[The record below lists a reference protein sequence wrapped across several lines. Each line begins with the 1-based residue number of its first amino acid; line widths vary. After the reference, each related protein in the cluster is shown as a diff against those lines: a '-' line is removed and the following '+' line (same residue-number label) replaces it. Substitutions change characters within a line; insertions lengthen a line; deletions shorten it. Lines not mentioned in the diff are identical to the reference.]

1 MSLQDDWNRKI
12 PEDTAQLGQTILAA
26 GSPYRIIGDEVQDF
40 IGVEDF
46 AELYAPTGRGAVCP
60 VLLALI
66 TVFQF
71 LENMPDR
78 VAAELAVVRLDWKY
92 ALHLPLTWT
101 GFHFSD
107 LSNFRKRLTEKG
119 QERLVFDKLLAWIQ
133 DRGLIKKKG
142 KQRTDST
149 HVLGLVARL
158 SVLEMVWESLRV
170 SLRAIKRAAPDWYR
184 KTIPAVFS
192 EKYVERQSDY
202 KLNQDE
208 CRKELGKA
216 GADGY
221 WLLDQIEAGA
231 PPVVQALVE
240 VETLRT
246 ILEQQFERHDGEVSP
261 RKPKVPHSEVI
272 QSPHEI
278 EVRFRKRRGKEWVG
292 YMVQVTETAEDDEP
306 NFITDIATTNAC
318 SHDSQALEGIH
329 ARLSEHDVQPAEHYV
344 DQGYMSGRNLA
355 HSRDQGIN
363 LMGKTLSDTSDPE
376 FKQADFEIDFES
388 RQVICP
394 AGKASI
400 SWRDRP
406 QEDGYCGAFVR
417 FGEQC
422 RDCSWREQCTSARQ
436 GRTLKISP
444 YHAELITRRA
454 EVETDEFKEKMKRRA
469 AIEGTLSEMVRGHGL
484 RRARYRGEPKV
495 ALQHLF
501 TAAAVNLKR
510 LTRVLADWKSPKLAV
525 SFGC

>member
-1 MSLQDDWNRKI
+1 MSLQDNWNREI

-26 GSPYRIIGDEVQDF
+26 ASSYRIIGDEVQDF

-46 AELYAPTGRGAVCP
+46 AELYEPTGRGAVCP

-71 LENMPDR
+71 MEKVPDR

-92 ALHLPLTWT
+92 ALHLPLTWP

-107 LSNFRKRLTEKG
+107 LSNFRKRLREKG
-119 QERLVFDKLLAWIQ
+119 QERLVFDKVLAWIQ
-133 DRGLIKKKG
+133 DQGLIKKKG

-170 SLRAIKRAAPDWYR
+170 SLRAIEQAAPRWY
-184 KTIPAVFS
+184 KQTIPAAFS

-216 GADGY
+216 GGDGY
-221 WLLDQIEAGA
+221 WLLDQIEASA
-231 PPVVQALVE
+231 PPAVHALAA

-246 ILEQQFERHDGEVSP
+246 ILEQQFGRHEG
-261 RKPKVPHSEVI
+261 KVWPCQSKVASAEVI
-272 QSPHEI
+272 QSPHEP
-278 EVRFRKRRGKEWVG
+278 EARYRKRRNKEWVG
-292 YMVQVTETAEDDEP
+292 YMVQVTETAEDEEP
-306 NFITDIATTNAC
+306 NFITDIDTTNAC
-318 SHDSQALEGIH
+318 AQDSQALEDIH
-329 ARLSEHDVQPAEHYV
+329 DRLRERDVLPGEHYV
-344 DQGYMSGRNLA
+344 DQSYVSGRNLA
-355 HSRDQGIN
+355 HSRERGIN
-363 LMGKTLSDTSDPE
+363 LMGKTLADVSGQE
-376 FKQADFEIDFES
+376 FKQADFEIDFEN
-388 RQVICP
+388 RQATCP
-394 AGKASI
+394 AEKTSL
-400 SWRDRP
+400 SWCDCP

-422 RDCSWREQCTSARQ
+422 KDCSLREKCTTARQ

-444 YHAELITRRA
+444 YHAELSTRRA
-454 EVETDEFKEKMKRRA
+454 EAETEEFKEKMKRRA

-484 RRARYRGEPKV
+484 RRARYRGELKV
-495 ALQHLF
+495 TLQYLF
-501 TAAAVNLKR
+501 TATAVNLKR
-510 LTRVLADWKSPKLAV
+510 LTRVLAGQRSPKLAV